1 MNEMRGENVITL
13 YTLKTCDKCKQL
25 KDGLDKNGIEYHN
38 IYMEDYGML
47 ADMIEKLYRCEK
59 YPMVSYAENI
69 WLPESS
75 SLPSTNIAIYN
86 TIPELIEMLKIETKK

>member
-1 MNEMRGENVITL
+1 MDSERGENVITL

-25 KDGLDKNGIEYHN
+25 KDGLDKNGINYNN

-47 ADMIEKLYRCEK
+47 ADRIEKLYRCEK
-59 YPMVSYAENI
+59 YPMVIYAENI

-86 TIPELIEMLKIETKK
+86 TIPELIKMIKSKIK